1 MGTGVTNSS
10 DQKGASTS
18 VLHQPVLFGSLALTF
33 LLFGLPIYGKSLGA
47 SALAIGGLFSVF
59 TMTMTVLRPLVGW
72 AVDHFGRR
80 AFIVIGLASY
90 AAAMALFALA
100 TSLGGLYLA
109 RIVQGVASSLM
120 GISVITIVA
129 DLTSPGDRGKEMG
142 RIIEVQTRGE
152 IIGVFGGFALMSFLS
167 TGIAWRLAFLG
178 YAVMGV
184 LAAGLA
190 WKNVPETRPARPTV
204 AQPRSPLSKQF
215 LKLLLIV
222 FTTGLSAAMIK
233 PIYLIFLQDR
243 FTVHISTLGWAFLPA
258 GIVYALL
265 PSRLGG
271 LSDRFGRV
279 FPMASGLIGA
289 GFLSLLLPR
298 LPNIGW
304 LVVIYT
310 LSAVGWSM
318 ADPAEIA
325 MVADVTGGETRGRAY
340 GLYEFAGGLG
350 ASLGPL
356 LGGWLYDTAGR
367 TTPFTLNGVVLLGS
381 AIWVLVMLR
390 QPRPNDN
397 QIPVG

>member
-1 MGTGVTNSS
+1 MVTGVTNSS
-10 DQKGASTS
+10 DQKGASIS
-18 VLHQPVLFGSLALTF
+18 VLRQPVLFGSLAFTF

-80 AFIVIGLASY
+80 AFIVIALVSY

-152 IIGVFGGFALMSFLS
+152 ILGVFGGFALMSLLS

-178 YAVMGV
+178 YAAMGV
-184 LAAGLA
+184 LGAGLA

-204 AQPRSPLSKQF
+204 AQPRGPLSKQF

-222 FTTGLSAAMIK
+222 FTTGVSAAMIR

-243 FTVHISTLGWAFLPA
+243 FTMHISTLGWAFLPA

-279 FPMASGLIGA
+279 FPMALGLIGA

-310 LSAVGWSM
+310 LSAVGWAM

-356 LGGWLYDTAGR
+356 LGGWLYDTVGR
-367 TTPFTLNGVVLLGS
+367 ATPFTLNGVVLLGS
-381 AIWVLVMLR
+381 AIWVLVILR
-390 QPRPNDN
+390 QPRPNGD
-397 QIPVG
+397 QPSIG